1 MSTTSAIGPPRSGE
15 QVVRAA
21 MEALAAAGIEF
32 RVVATCPVAECP
44 ECRHHTSVASA
55 A

>member
-1 MSTTSAIGPPRSGE
+1 MSTTSTMGPPKSGE

-21 MEALAAAGIEF
+21 MEVLAAAGIEF
-32 RVVATCPVAECP
+32 RVVATCPVADCP
-44 ECRHHTSVASA
+44 ECRHHTDVASA